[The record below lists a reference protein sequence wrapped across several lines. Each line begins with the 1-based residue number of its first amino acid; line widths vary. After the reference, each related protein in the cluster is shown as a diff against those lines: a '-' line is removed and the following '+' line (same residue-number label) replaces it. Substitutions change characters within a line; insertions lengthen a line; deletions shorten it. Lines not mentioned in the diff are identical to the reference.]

1 MASKE
6 TVLHLVGLGRSYQ
19 EIGATLGIPAGQA
32 YLVGTGI
39 PADGGGTV
47 TRAQRQRPGVLPSRT
62 QALVNPRE
70 VNPTTSRRVRDW
82 MRDRARADGLARPD
96 R

>member
-1 MASKE
+1 MASKAA
-6 TVLHLVGLGRSYQ
+6 VLHLVGLGRSYQ
-19 EIGATLGIPAGQA
+19 EIGAELGIPAGQA

-70 VNPTTSRRVRDW
+70 VNPTSSPQVRDW
-82 MRDRARADGLARPD
+82 MRDRAHADGLARTD

>member
-6 TVLHLVGLGRSYQ
+6 MVLHLVGQGRGYQ
-19 EIGATLGIPAGQA
+19 EIGAELGIPAGQA
-32 YLVGTGI
+32 YLVGTGL

-47 TRAQRQRPGVLPSRT
+47 TRAQRQRPGVLPSRS

-70 VNPTTSRRVRDW
+70 ANPTSSSRVHDW
-82 MRDRARADGLARPD
+82 MRERAHADGLGRPG

>member
-6 TVLHLVGLGRSYQ
+6 SVLHLVGLGRSYQ
-19 EIGATLGIPAGQA
+19 EIGAELGIPAGQA

-39 PADGGGTV
+39 PADGGSTV

-62 QALVNPRE
+62 QVLVNPRE
-70 VNPTTSRRVRDW
+70 VNPMSSRQVHDW